1 MNFYVVIKGS
11 VHILVKKKTNVEIS
25 SEEKNIIDQ
34 KKRELNN
41 FLSRKQ
47 SSYLKEDYM
56 LDLKKDEIMN
66 NSSFKKT
73 ITFAEHQEPSSPTR
87 IKSSINYKRNSSKRM
102 VEIIKKGS
110 RFFGSLPAFDDESIR
125 DLDTI
130 NDEVFLES
138 MYPDLVSVKIMKEG
152 ESFGEIALTKNIKR
166 TATVLC
172 REDTH
177 LAFLSKVSFA
187 EILSENI
194 KIKLKFLVNIIFS
207 LFI

>member
-1 MNFYVVIKGS
+1 MNFYVIIKGS
-11 VHILVKKKTNVEIS
+11 VHILVKKKITVDIS

-47 SSYLKEDYM
+47 SSFLQEDFM
-56 LDLKKDEIMN
+56 LDLKKDEN
-66 NSSFKKT
+66 LSSSNFSKQKT
-73 ITFAEHQEPSSPTR
+73 IYNTSSPQEPSSPTR
-87 IKSSINYKRNSSKRM
+87 IRNSHQQRNSSRKM
-102 VEIIKKGS
+102 IDLIKKGS
-110 RFFGSLPAFDDESIR
+110 RFFNSLPAFDEENVK
-125 DLDTI
+125 DLDSI
-130 NDEVFLES
+130 NDEIFLES

-187 EILSENI
+187 EILSN
-194 KIKLKFLVNIIFS
+194 
-207 LFI
+207 